1 MVKIFEYIGRLT
13 LGICEEVGR
22 MATLFYKTILWIFRP
37 PLGLRNLSQQ
47 MLEIGNRSMPVVTI
61 TATSTGMV
69 FALQTYYAL
78 EQFQAEVMV
87 GQALALALTRE
98 LAPVLAGLMVAGRTG
113 AAIAAE
119 LGTMAVTEQIDA
131 LNTLAV
137 NPVKFLIVPRVIA
150 GLIMLPILT
159 IYADAIG
166 LAGGYVIGVKML
178 DLNGSAFLE
187 SIYNALKLT
196 DITSGLYKSAAFG
209 VIITF
214 IGCYQGF
221 YTMGG
226 AEGVG
231 KATTRSVVLSC
242 MMILV
247 VNFFLTKLL
256 MY

>member
-1 MVKIFEYIGRLT
+1 MFKVFEYVGRLT

-22 MATLFYKTILWIFRP
+22 IASLFYKTLLWIFRP
-37 PLGLRNLSQQ
+37 PLAIRNIIRQ
-47 MLEIGNRSMPVVTI
+47 MQEIGNRSMPVVTI

-78 EQFQAEVMV
+78 EKFQAEVMV

-131 LNTLAV
+131 LDTLAV
-137 NPVKFLIVPRVIA
+137 NPIKYLIVPRVLA
-150 GLIMLPILT
+150 GILMLPILT

-166 LAGGYVIGVKML
+166 LAGGYVVGVKLL
-178 DLNGSAFLE
+178 DLNGGMFLE
-187 SIYNALKLT
+187 SLYGALTLS
-196 DITSGLYKSAAFG
+196 DVMSGIYKSAVFG

-214 IGCYQGF
+214 MGSYQGF

-242 MMILV
+242 MMILI